1 VLHDG
6 KAVGDVCVC
15 VCVYIYWVLQPVG
28 VTAGHKEEQNQKTK
42 SNCTVTISAVQ
53 CKAHT
58 KNINEL

>member
-1 VLHDG
+1 
-6 KAVGDVCVC
+6 VCVC
-15 VCVYIYWVLQPVG
+15 VCVYIYSIYWVLQPVG

-42 SNCTVTISAVQ
+42 SNCTVTISAAQ